1 MATVTS
7 ATTTLNFCMLDGCMI
22 QDPSVFINEVTFKA
36 VLEPSPGSL
45 FLQASSQVWLAV

>member
-36 VLEPSPGSL
+36 VFRTLTRLS
-45 FLQASSQVWLAV
+45 FLATL